1 MDKEKEKGSEF
12 NLSLLKDEYLMV
24 QDFYQDIDRRCF
36 TIMGWSITVAMAA
49 IGAGIV
55 YSQPILLMV
64 AFLAALMFW
73 YLEATWRGLGHFMSV
88 RINQIEDA
96 VEQGQGGTLL
106 PLQLYSE
113 WEKEYKKS
121 GGQTRRYFFKSLTSM
136 PHIFIALVSLALYI
150 AVSVGWIEL
159 AMLI

>member
-1 MDKEKEKGSEF
+1 MDKEKENDSKF
-12 NLSLLKDEYLMV
+12 NLDLLKDEYLMV

-55 YSQPILLMV
+55 YNQPVLLLV

-96 VEQGQGGTLL
+96 VEQGKGGILL

-113 WEKEYKKS
+113 WDKEFTKS
-121 GGQTRRYFFKSLTSM
+121 GSQTRISFFKSLTAM
-136 PHIFIALVSLALYI
+136 PHIFIAVVSLALFI
-150 AVSVGWIEL
+150 AVSAGWIEL
-159 AMLI
+159 AIVI